1 MVPRRTSKQ
10 VSIPRGQRL
19 QLNGPA
25 RRVNHLRTFQSI
37 RVGGLSLVLIKIPEF
52 MDRCHGYE
60 QVIGIAWRK
69 HDEWVGWRGPGM
81 TNTKKNVKVFT
92 HNHQLTIKT
101 NLSMSNYL
109 DQLREQVRLKQLGV
123 KEPKK
128 QQQSGLVG
136 LPSLYDYIKP
146 NTKDSTK

>member
-1 MVPRRTSKQ
+1 
-10 VSIPRGQRL
+10 
-19 QLNGPA
+19 
-25 RRVNHLRTFQSI
+25 
-37 RVGGLSLVLIKIPEF
+37 
-52 MDRCHGYE
+52 MDRCLGYE
-60 QVIGIAWRK
+60 QVIGIVWRK
-69 HDEWVGWRGPGM
+69 LDVEAGWPGSGM
-81 TNTKKNVKVFT
+81 TNMSKTERVFN
-92 HNHQLTIKT
+92 HNYELTIKT

-128 QQQSGLVG
+128 QQQSGLYG